1 MDMANSRPVRML
13 DIPDDVFAAL
23 VKKNSGFSRIT
34 IKKGTYPGMDA
45 DVQSV
50 QFPAHVIVSC
60 KLPDDV
66 VYNMAKSMTEALA
79 GPRQC
84 QLRLQGTDG
93 EGLRR
98 QGGGQGPSRRAEILQ
113 RKGAM

>member
-1 MDMANSRPVRML
+1 MANSRPVRML

-50 QFPAHVIVSC
+50 QFPAHVIISC

-66 VYNMAKSMTEALA
+66 VYNMAKSMTEAL
-79 GPRQC
+79 PD
-84 QLRLQGTDG
+84 LVSVNSVFK
-93 EGLRR
+93 
-98 QGGGQGPSRRAEILQ
+98 GQTVKDFGAKVAVKVHPGALKYYQRTRA
-113 RKGAM
+113 